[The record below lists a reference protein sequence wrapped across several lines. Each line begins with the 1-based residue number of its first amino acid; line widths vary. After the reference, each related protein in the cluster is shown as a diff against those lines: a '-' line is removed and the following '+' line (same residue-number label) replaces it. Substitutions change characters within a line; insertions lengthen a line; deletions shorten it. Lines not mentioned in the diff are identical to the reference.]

1 MYRGILG
8 GVVEAEG
15 SWSGGVGV
23 VGSGSRTPG
32 GSSTL
37 LRSGSSKR
45 PRTGEGSRSLGA
57 GKDATPETK
66 KRSIAAAAAAALERI
81 PRATGTISQHQLL
94 IRR

>member
-1 MYRGILG
+1 MYRGVLG

-45 PRTGEGSRSLGA
+45 PRTGEGSRSRGA
-57 GKDATPETK
+57 CKDATPETK
-66 KRSIAAAAAAALERI
+66 SRPAAAAILDRR
-81 PRATGTISQHQLL
+81 PRAAGTISQHQLL